1 MDDAERTAMNA
12 TVRDTVMTP
21 SPVPT
26 TRPVATIDS
35 GQRWQHLINFTDE
48 ATPTSIRKPDGVR
61 AVQIFHKVG
70 GPAPT
75 GPDDCEFLATDTRS
89 PYLAVYDQ
97 SFGNQPAHYLLR
109 WENTRGELGPWS
121 ETVSATIGA

>member
-1 MDDAERTAMNA
+1 M
-12 TVRDTVMTP
+12 
-21 SPVPT
+21 PT
-26 TRPVATIDS
+26 ESAS
-35 GQRWQHLINFTDE
+35 
-48 ATPTSIRKPDGVR
+48 
-61 AVQIFHKVG
+61 
-70 GPAPT
+70 
-75 GPDDCEFLATDTRS
+75 LATDARS